1 MQEPPP
7 QRVAPVVF
15 PRRWELPGRP
25 TAPPEAVDAYRQT
38 EFALRTDLQLL
49 ETGMNLQLKIV
60 EETYPAPHR
69 TLPAAAY
76 QLYWSRAFH
85 ALSDAA
91 ALVVRGSYVSV
102 PALARTACECLAAAV
117 QLGGGEHEMF
127 LDFLHGALRPDERFH
142 AINIGRG
149 SYLAGGTLAAVERL
163 GYVYRIAS
171 ELSRPG
177 MGATLLAAAPESN
190 RQRLA
195 VLFGDQAFH
204 LGWAQLTLG
213 WLLALCAVA
222 LDLATAD
229 GTPLHC
235 SAETRAAIAGYQREI
250 DAALADPQRC
260 AVQEVESDGERRL
273 LVVNFRRQTGGA
285 PQKLLL

>member
-1 MQEPPP
+1 MQEPL

-15 PRRWELPGRP
+15 PRRWDLPPRP
-25 TAPPEAVDAYRQT
+25 GSPPEAVDAYRQT
-38 EFALRTDLQLL
+38 EFALRADLRLL

-60 EETYPAPHR
+60 AETYPAPHR
-69 TLPAAAY
+69 TMRAAAF

-91 ALVVRGSYVSV
+91 ALILRGSYVSV
-102 PALARTACECLAAAV
+102 PALARTACECLAAAA
-117 QLGGGEHEMF
+117 QLGGDEHAIF
-127 LDFLHGALRPDERFH
+127 LDFLREALRPDERFH
-142 AINIGRG
+142 AIDVGKG

-177 MGATLLAAAPESN
+177 IGATLLVTAPESN

-213 WLLALCAVA
+213 WLIALCTVA

-229 GTPLHC
+229 GAPLYC
-235 SAETRAAIAGYQREI
+235 SEETRAAIAAYRPEV

-260 AVQEVESDGERRL
+260 AVQEVDSDGERRL